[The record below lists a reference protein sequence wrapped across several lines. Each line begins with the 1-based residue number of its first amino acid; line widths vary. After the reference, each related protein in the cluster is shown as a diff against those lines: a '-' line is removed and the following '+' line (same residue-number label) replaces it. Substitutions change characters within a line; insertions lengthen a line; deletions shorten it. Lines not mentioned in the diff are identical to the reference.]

1 MKFDPD
7 TESDLP
13 SKTRLKQE
21 ATELQQ
27 LGLKLTTY
35 SSTVLRKHSLSD
47 VLISAIEEYNRL
59 PNSYGARRRQLQ
71 FIGKLMRDLDYDAV
85 MKAIDDLENT
95 HLRKKKKP
103 SAAKLL
109 CEAILE
115 SGDAE
120 INAALQRYPQLE
132 RQTMRQLCREHNRAK
147 DGARD
152 KYKIKL
158 QNYLQQ
164 QIDSETQQ
172 PR

>member
-1 MKFDPD
+1 MKFEPN

-13 SKTRLKQE
+13 SKTRLKQD
-21 ATELQQ
+21 ATNLQQ
-27 LGLKLTTY
+27 LGQKLTTY
-35 SSTVLRKHSLSD
+35 SSAVLRKLSLNEI
-47 VLISAIEEYNRL
+47 LISAIEEFNRL

-85 MKAIDDLENT
+85 IKSIDDLESG

-103 SAAKLL
+103 PAAKLL

-120 INAALQRYPQLE
+120 INAALEKYPQLE
-132 RQTMRQLCREHNRAK
+132 RQTMRQLFREHNRATESSRGK
-147 DGARD
+147 F
-152 KYKIKL
+152 KIKL

-164 QIDSETQQ
+164 QIGS
-172 PR
+172 